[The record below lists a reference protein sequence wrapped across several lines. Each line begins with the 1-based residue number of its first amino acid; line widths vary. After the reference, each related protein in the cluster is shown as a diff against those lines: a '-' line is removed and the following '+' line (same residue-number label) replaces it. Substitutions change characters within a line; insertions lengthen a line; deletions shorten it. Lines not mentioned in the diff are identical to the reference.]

1 MNWVSRILRSGGRE
15 SPGGV
20 RDSSRTR
27 QPQLEKHNDVQIFD
41 SGIGFPGFPCG
52 LRADVRPAVM
62 RKGASFCHTILLIG
76 VVILASFGCRRGT
89 PGNVQTESANQP
101 ANSQTR
107 ETTGQVAVDKG
118 DLKLRYQARK
128 NSSAATSHTVGSHPE
143 AIEKIISELNQRLI
157 LPFDMTVSFQDCE
170 DPDAYYDPE
179 THQITL
185 CHQLID
191 DYYYLLSKRIKDKA
205 KLDDAVKSAAAATFF
220 HELGHGLVDAWKI
233 PTTGRE
239 EDAVDQ
245 LSTLVLIER
254 TENGEQMAL
263 DGALTF
269 KIYGELTKGEKKIYW
284 DEHSL
289 DEQRF
294 FDTICLVYGHDEE
307 KFAYLVENGTLPE
320 ERAVFCTEDY
330 DKVSHAWRQLLGP
343 YLKGPAQSRPK
354 LKLR

>member
-1 MNWVSRILRSGGRE
+1 MRHSNRFRLAILIIS
-15 SPGGV
+15 V
-20 RDSSRTR
+20 LIFASS
-27 QPQLEKHNDVQIFD
+27 
-41 SGIGFPGFPCG
+41 
-52 LRADVRPAVM
+52 
-62 RKGASFCHTILLIG
+62 
-76 VVILASFGCRRGT
+76 GCRHSSKG
-89 PGNVQTESANQP
+89 PVQSDSANQT
-101 ANSQTR
+101 ANSQTP

-118 DLKLRYQARK
+118 DLRLRYQARK
-128 NSSAATSHTVGSHPE
+128 NTSASTSVGSHPQ
-143 AIEKIISELNQRLI
+143 AIEKLISELNQRLS
-157 LPFDMTVSFQDCE
+157 LPFDMDVSFEDCE
-170 DPDAYYDPE
+170 QPDAYYEPE

-191 DYYYLLSKRIKDKA
+191 DYSYLFAQKIKDKA
-205 KLDDAVKSAAAATFF
+205 KREDAVKAATAATFF

-245 LSTLVLIER
+245 LSTVVLIEA
-254 TENGEQMAL
+254 TEDGEQMAL
-263 DGALTF
+263 DGAFSF
-269 KIYGELTKGEKKIYW
+269 KLYADLAKGQRKIYW

-330 DKVSHAWRQLLGP
+330 EKVRSAWRKLLEP
-343 YLKGPAQSRPK
+343 YLKQPPLSRPK

>member
-1 MNWVSRILRSGGRE
+1 
-15 SPGGV
+15 
-20 RDSSRTR
+20 
-27 QPQLEKHNDVQIFD
+27 
-41 SGIGFPGFPCG
+41 
-52 LRADVRPAVM
+52 M
-62 RKGASFCHTILLIG
+62 RKGDSLWQTILIVSL
-76 VVILASFGCRRGT
+76 VICAFSGCRKGT
-89 PGNVQTESANQP
+89 PTVQNDATNPA
-101 ANSQTR
+101 ANSQPGKTSA
-107 ETTGQVAVDKG
+107 QAAVDNG

-128 NSSAATSHTVGSHPE
+128 NTSAATNRPVGANPQ
-143 AIEKIISELNQRLI
+143 AIEKQIAELNQRLI
-157 LPFDMTVSFQDCE
+157 LPFDIVVSFEDCE

-191 DYYYLLSKRIKDKA
+191 EYYDLFARKIKDKT
-205 KLDDAVKSAAAATFF
+205 KLDDAFRSAIVATFF

-254 TENGEQMAL
+254 VEDGEQMAL
-263 DGALTF
+263 AGALTF
-269 KIYGELTKGEKKIYW
+269 KLYADLTKGEKKIYW

-307 KFAYLVENGTLPE
+307 KYAYLVENGTLPE
-320 ERAVFCTEDY
+320 DRALFCTEDY
-330 DKVSHAWRQLLGP
+330 DKVRSAWQKLLEP
-343 YLKGPAQSRPK
+343 YLKQPSQPRPK